1 MAGHPTFGLAQRSNR
16 WRRAGKM
23 PDPAVTRL
31 PDPNDSPLFTNRLNA
46 KNETAFSL
54 GQIESLRD
62 WYDMDR
68 KTLERVKGIEPSY
81 SAWKA
86 AALPLSYTRA

>member
-62 WYDMDR
+62 WYDNGLSGQVKSESKWAS
-68 KTLERVKGIEPSY
+68 KTGGSNSQESRVPE
-81 SAWKA
+81 
-86 AALPLSYTRA
+86 